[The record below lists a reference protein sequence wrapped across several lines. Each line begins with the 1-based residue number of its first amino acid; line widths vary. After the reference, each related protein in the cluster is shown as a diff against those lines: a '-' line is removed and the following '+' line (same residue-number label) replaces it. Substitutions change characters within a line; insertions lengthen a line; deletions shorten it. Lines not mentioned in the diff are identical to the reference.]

1 MAEAATYSVEII
13 ARLLD
18 LTTRRVQQLS
28 NEGVIPKAERGRYE
42 LIPAVRGYIA
52 YLKERSLNPGVIS
65 FDEVRARKIAAE
77 AEMAEIELRE
87 KKGQLIPASEV
98 VDSWAEIVGA
108 CRSKLLAV
116 PAKIAPV
123 VAVEDNPAVCKQI
136 VEEQI
141 GEALYELAKYV
152 AATTETNVDIDVA
165 DSGDV
170 ETTSSSDG
178 EQLG

>member
-1 MAEAATYSVEII
+1 MADPATHSVDVI

-42 LIPAVRGYIA
+42 LVPAVRGYIA
-52 YLKERSLNPGVIS
+52 YLKERSINPGVVS

-98 VDSWAEIVGA
+98 VASWGEIVGA

-141 GEALYELAKYV
+141 GEALYELAKFV
-152 AATTETNVDIDVA
+152 SETSETDVDIDIP
-165 DSGDV
+165 DSGDA
-170 ETTSSSDG
+170 EATSSLDS
-178 EQLG
+178 ERLG

>member
-1 MAEAATYSVEII
+1 MADAATYSVEII

-28 NEGVIPKAERGRYE
+28 QEGVIPKAERGRYE
-42 LIPAVRGYIA
+42 LVPAVRGYIS
-52 YLKERSLNPGVIS
+52 YLKERSLNPGVVS

-87 KKGQLIPASEV
+87 KKGQLISANEV
-98 VDSWAEIVGA
+98 VDSWGEIVGA

-152 AATTETNVDIDVA
+152 AATAETDVDIDVS

-170 ETTSSSDG
+170 EATSSSDG

>member
-1 MAEAATYSVEII
+1 MADPATHSVDVI

-42 LIPAVRGYIA
+42 LVPAVRGYIA
-52 YLKERSLNPGVIS
+52 YLKERSINPGVVS

-98 VDSWAEIVGA
+98 VASWGEIVGA

-123 VAVEDNPAVCKQI
+123 VAVEDNPAVCKKI

-141 GEALYELAKYV
+141 GEALYELAKFV
-152 AATTETNVDIDVA
+152 SETSETDVDIDIT
-165 DSGDV
+165 DSGDA
-170 ETTSSSDG
+170 ETTSSLDG